1 MGGRF
6 EKEEIEMAALTEE
19 QALLK
24 EQAKSWARDEA
35 PVSKFREMRDS
46 GNEFGFDKATWAGIA
61 EMGWAGVVVPEEFG
75 GVDMGYLTLGVV
87 LEELG
92 RQLTAS
98 PLVASGLVGATALVV
113 GGSDA
118 QKKTWLPKIADGST
132 ILTLAVDEGPR
143 HAPSQIALKAEKT
156 DGGFKLSGRK
166 VHVLEGLSADVFIV
180 VARTS
185 GKSGDAAGISLFLV
199 EATAKGVSRQRL
211 KTADSRGYATVEF
224 DGVEVSSGAL
234 IGDADQGDT
243 VLQATL
249 DRARAGLAA
258 EMLGTAA
265 QSFDM
270 TLDYLKNRVQFGQVI
285 GSFQALGHR
294 AAGLFTEMEMTR
306 SCVEAALQ
314 AIDSG
319 ADDTPQLCSLA
330 KCKAGDFLH
339 HVSNELIQIHGGIGM
354 TDEFDAGLYLKRA
367 RALETTWGNQAFH
380 RDRYA
385 TLLGF

>member
-1 MGGRF
+1 
-6 EKEEIEMAALTEE
+6 MAALTEE

-24 EQAKSWARDEA
+24 EQAKSWARDRA
-35 PVSKFREMRDS
+35 PVARFRKMRDS
-46 GNEFGFDKATWAGIA
+46 GNELGFDSATWSSIG
-61 EMGWAGVVVPEEFG
+61 EMGWAGIVVPEEFG
-75 GVDMGYLTLGVV
+75 GADMGYLTFGVV

-98 PLVASGLVGATALVV
+98 PLLASGLAAATALFA
-113 GGSDA
+113 GGTRA
-118 QKKTWLPKIADGST
+118 QKKTWLPKIADGSA
-132 ILTLAVDEGPR
+132 IVTLAIDEGPR
-143 HAPSQIALKAEKT
+143 HAPASTALGAENT
-156 DGGFKLSGRK
+156 GDGFRLSGRK
-166 VHVLEGLSADVFIV
+166 VHVLEGMSADAFIV
-180 VARTS
+180 AARTS
-185 GKSGDAAGISLFLV
+185 GAPGDDTGISLFLV
-199 EATAKGVSRQRL
+199 EAAASGVSRQRL
-211 KTADSRGYATVEF
+211 RTADSRGYATVTF
-224 DGVEVSSGAL
+224 DSVEVSSEALMGAV
-234 IGDADQGDT
+234 DQGNAI
-243 VLQATL
+243 LQATL

-270 TLDYLKNRVQFGQVI
+270 TLDYLKTREQFGQVI

-294 AAGLFTEMEMTR
+294 AAGLYTEMELAR

-319 ADDTPQLCSLA
+319 AENTPQLCSLA

-339 HVSNELIQIHGGIGM
+339 HMSNELIQIHGGIGM

-385 TLLGF
+385 TLMGF